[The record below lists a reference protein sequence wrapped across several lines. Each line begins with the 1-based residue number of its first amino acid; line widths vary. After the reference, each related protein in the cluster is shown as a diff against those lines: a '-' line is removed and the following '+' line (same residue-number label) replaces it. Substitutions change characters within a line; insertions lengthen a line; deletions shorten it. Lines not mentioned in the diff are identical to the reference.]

1 MKILFF
7 LIALLFFPILSGY
20 AEIITPSIPYN
31 EKSLIVD
38 EQIMIMADISNSQD
52 NEQSFA
58 YLTQI
63 KNEEGVVISLS
74 WLAGSLSPHQ
84 SFSPAQSWIPT
95 ETGTFHVQIF
105 VWESID
111 NPEALSPSLSM
122 LVHVTERGV

>member
-1 MKILFF
+1 MLSV
-7 LIALLFFPILSGY
+7 PIISGY

-38 EQIMIMADISNSQD
+38 EQIMIMADISNGQD
-52 NEQSFA
+52 IEQNFA

-63 KNEEGVVISLS
+63 KNEDGVVISLS
-74 WLAGSLSPHQ
+74 WLTGSLSPHQ
-84 SFSPAQSWIPT
+84 SFSPAQSSIPG
-95 ETGTFHVQIF
+95 ETGTFYIQIF

-111 NPEALSPSLSM
+111 NPEALSPRLSM